1 MATKKKKSTSKGRV
15 KVNKLKVEKEK
26 VRELTDKDSKRI
38 REGVAPKKQMIVVDR
53 G

>member
-1 MATKKKKSTSKGRV
+1 MAMATTKKNTKGKKV

-38 REGVAPKKQMIVVDR
+38 RGGVAQKKLIIVV
-53 G
+53 